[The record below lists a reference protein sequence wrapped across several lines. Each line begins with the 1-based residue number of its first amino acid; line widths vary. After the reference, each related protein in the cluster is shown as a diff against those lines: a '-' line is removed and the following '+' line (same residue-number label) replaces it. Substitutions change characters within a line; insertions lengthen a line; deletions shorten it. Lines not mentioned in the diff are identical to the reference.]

1 MKSQSSDP
9 RWAAHLVRRMAHV
22 GTVQEMPP
30 VGHYLAREAGRL
42 AGVSG
47 DKIGQWARRS
57 YIQSSIATGRPR
69 VYAYQDV
76 AEAMIVHAL
85 IDAHVPHLEIKLA
98 IRALREQTA
107 SSWPLSGAEK
117 LSVTLPGMRHR
128 RHPDESKHRPVAQL
142 VVEFD
147 GVYIRPSKSLEQG
160 MFDIQLQRV
169 ADDLRR
175 GGWAVREMPG
185 LRHIEVNPEWL
196 SGRPT
201 IKGRRVPAEDVARLA
216 LEPDGEEILRTGYD
230 LLPSEIRDAVD
241 WWAKVQEL
249 QAAA

>member
-1 MKSQSSDP
+1 
-9 RWAAHLVRRMAHV
+9 
-22 GTVQEMPP
+22 
-30 VGHYLAREAGRL
+30 
-42 AGVSG
+42 
-47 DKIGQWARRS
+47 
-57 YIQSSIATGRPR
+57 
-69 VYAYQDV
+69 
-76 AEAMIVHAL
+76 
-85 IDAHVPHLEIKLA
+85 
-98 IRALREQTA
+98 
-107 SSWPLSGAEK
+107 
-117 LSVTLPGMRHR
+117 
-128 RHPDESKHRPVAQL
+128 
-142 VVEFD
+142 
-147 GVYIRPSKSLEQG
+147 